1 MARGGDS
8 TVYMVGDD
16 SGKKKK
22 DKPVLCDPLLPCA
35 ALPSAARR

>member
-22 DKPVLCDPLLPCA
+22 DKPVLCVLPAAA